1 MLVPGDWNAPG
12 TNYSAGN
19 PDWAKL
25 KMNPEKFKITRRSDG
40 LVEPAFAATDP
51 KKILV

>member
-25 KMNPEKFKITRRSDG
+25 KMNPDKFKISFRPEG
-40 LVEPAFAATDP
+40 FAVPAFAAADP
-51 KKILV
+51 KKVLV